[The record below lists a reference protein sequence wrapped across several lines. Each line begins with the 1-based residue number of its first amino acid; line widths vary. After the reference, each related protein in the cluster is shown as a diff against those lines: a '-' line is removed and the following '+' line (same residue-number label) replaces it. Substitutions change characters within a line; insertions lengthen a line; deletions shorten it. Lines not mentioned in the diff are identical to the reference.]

1 MRIAMKK
8 RTAFLLTSLFAGA
21 TWAHAHL
28 ESAQP
33 AADSKTAEVREIR
46 LVFSEPIEP
55 KLSSI
60 KLESREDRAVVEPS
74 AQADPKDPKVLV
86 LHLFEKLPPGS
97 YKVRWAVVA
106 ADGHRMS
113 GSYEF
118 LASH

>member
-1 MRIAMKK
+1 MRMGA
-8 RTAFLLTSLFAGA
+8 LLLGVFATGA
-21 TWAHAHL
+21 LAHAHL

-33 AADSKTAEVREIR
+33 AADSKMAEVREIR

-60 KLESREDRAVVEPS
+60 KLESREDRVVDEPS
-74 AQADPKDPKVLV
+74 AQVEPGNSKVLV
-86 LHLFEKLPPGS
+86 LHLFEKLPPGM

-113 GSYEF
+113 GTYSF